1 MLSLFSEI
9 IVSIIGA
16 SFLGLFAGLMIQKS
30 LGKRKLAGTIA
41 TWEDRLKQA
50 EDSGKRDSEHLE
62 DQLQSLGNEI
72 KTLTERN
79 RSLQDTL
86 RENETVV
93 HQTRTDAM
101 ELNLQ
106 QTETQEKLQRII
118 HQKEL
123 ETSELGDSADT
134 NKPVVTAAIVG
145 ATESITSDTD
155 NNNELVAKKEQTIMD
170 DTRVTETED
179 SLTVSIAD
187 QTEVFD
193 NTIPQ
198 LLGANGDR
206 TETVAFPPTMVD
218 TLDDTARIETT
229 SQSREENTSSDD
241 PYDVTL
247 DATAD
252 MADNSLTLEEATIVL
267 DDEAL
272 RMARAPRDN
281 D

>member
-1 MLSLFSEI
+1 
-9 IVSIIGA
+9 
-16 SFLGLFAGLMIQKS
+16 MIQKS

-106 QTETQEKLQRII
+106 QAETQEKLQRII

-123 ETSELGDSADT
+123 EISELGDPTDS

-145 ATESITSDTD
+145 ATESIIPNTDT
-155 NNNELVAKKEQTIMD
+155 NNGLVAEKEQTIMD

-187 QTEVFD
+187 QTEAFD

-198 LLGANGDR
+198 LLEGNGDR

-229 SQSREENTSSDD
+229 SQGREENTSSDD

>member
-41 TWEDRLKQA
+41 TWEDRLKQT
-50 EDSGKRDSEHLE
+50 EDNGKRDTEHLE

-93 HQTRTDAM
+93 HQTRADAM

-106 QTETQEKLQRII
+106 QAETQARLQRVIQ
-118 HQKEL
+118 QKEL
-123 ETSELGDSADT
+123 EISELGDPVDS
-134 NKPVVTAAIVG
+134 NKPVVAATIVG
-145 ATESITSDTD
+145 AAESMTLDSDT
-155 NNNELVAKKEQTIMD
+155 NNGLAADKEQTIMD
-170 DTRVTETED
+170 DTRVTEAED
-179 SLTVSIAD
+179 SLTVSIAN
-187 QTEVFD
+187 QTEALD
-193 NTIPQ
+193 NTVPQ
-198 LLGANGDR
+198 LLEANGDQ

-218 TLDDTARIETT
+218 TLDDLSLIHISEPTR
-229 SQSREENTSSDD
+229 
-241 PYDVTL
+241 PY
-247 DATAD
+247 
-252 MADNSLTLEEATIVL
+252 
-267 DDEAL
+267 
-272 RMARAPRDN
+272 
-281 D
+281 

>member
-1 MLSLFSEI
+1 
-9 IVSIIGA
+9 
-16 SFLGLFAGLMIQKS
+16 
-30 LGKRKLAGTIA
+30 
-41 TWEDRLKQA
+41 
-50 EDSGKRDSEHLE
+50 
-62 DQLQSLGNEI
+62 
-72 KTLTERN
+72 
-79 RSLQDTL
+79 
-86 RENETVV
+86 
-93 HQTRTDAM
+93 M

-155 NNNELVAKKEQTIMD
+155 NNNELVAEKEQTIMD

-187 QTEVFD
+187 QTEAFD

-198 LLGANGDR
+198 LLEGNGDR

-229 SQSREENTSSDD
+229 SQGREENTSSDD

>member
-106 QTETQEKLQRII
+106 QAETQEKLQRII

-123 ETSELGDSADT
+123 EISELGDPTDS

-145 ATESITSDTD
+145 ATESIIPNTDT
-155 NNNELVAKKEQTIMD
+155 NNGLVAEKEQTIMD

-187 QTEVFD
+187 QTEAFD
-193 NTIPQ
+193 NSIPQ
-198 LLGANGDR
+198 LLEGNGDR

-229 SQSREENTSSDD
+229 SQGREENTSSDD